1 MEKKIS
7 HLRMCVAALVIG
19 GFSLSACSN
28 GLPQSTPAPTTAVD
42 PEQSPENKGRYG
54 SLTGGYESSGIN
66 ISKLLDPSGG
76 GGAGSLPINAILWRA
91 SLDTVS
97 VLPLDTVDTF
107 GGTIITEWYAHP
119 EDPTKRVKLAIFVVD
134 QELRSD
140 AIKVQVYLQERPQGL
155 FEWQD
160 MGRDANLASR
170 VEDLI
175 LTRAREIR
183 AAAIAESN

>member
-1 MEKKIS
+1 MRHQIHKTTKV
-7 HLRMCVAALVIG
+7 VAALILTGFTLAACG
-19 GFSLSACSN
+19 GLQAT
-28 GLPQSTPAPTTAVD
+28 GPAPAGGTD
-42 PEQSPENKGRYG
+42 PVQSPENKNRYG
-54 SLTGGYESSGIN
+54 SLSGGYESSGIN

-76 GGAGSLPINAILWRA
+76 GGVGSLPINAILWRA

-97 VLPLDTVDTF
+97 VLPLDSVDTF

-119 EDPTKRVKLAIFVVD
+119 DDPTKRIKLAIFVID

-160 MGRDANLASR
+160 VGRDADLATR

>member
-1 MEKKIS
+1 MAK
-7 HLRMCVAALVIG
+7 
-19 GFSLSACSN
+19 LSSIVTILFL
-28 GLPQSTPAPTTAVD
+28 GLSGCTIIEEEYQAE
-42 PEQSPENKGRYG
+42 PEGSRDNVERYG
-54 SLTGGYESSGIN
+54 SLIGGNESSGLN
-66 ISKLLDPSGG
+66 ITKLLDPSGG

-97 VLPLDTVDTF
+97 VLPLDSVDTF

-119 EDPTKRVKLAIFVVD
+119 EDSTKRIKLAIFVVD

-140 AIKVQVYLQERPQGL
+140 AIRVQVYLQERPQGL

-160 MGRDANLASR
+160 VGRDEDLATR
-170 VEDLI
+170 IEDLI

-183 AAAIAESN
+183 AASIAESN

>member
-1 MEKKIS
+1 MS
-7 HLRMCVAALVIG
+7 QPFRSRNFAHLSIIIGFLALG
-19 GFSLSACSN
+19 ACGFLPEPSPDNTSN
-28 GLPQSTPAPTTAVD
+28 
-42 PEQSPENKGRYG
+42 ENNTG
-54 SLTGGYESSGIN
+54 SLTGGYESDGISLSG
-66 ISKLLDPSGG
+66 LLGPSSGDG
-76 GGAGSLPINAILWRA
+76 IGSLPINAILWRA

-119 EDPTKRVKLAIFVVD
+119 DDATKRIKLAIFVVD

-140 AIKVQVYLQERPQGL
+140 AIKVQVYLQGRSQSL
-155 FEWQD
+155 ADWQD
-160 MGRDANLASR
+160 IGRDDDLATR

>member
-1 MEKKIS
+1 MNNKRFHSVKI
-7 HLRMCVAALVIG
+7 VIMSIAVCLG
-19 GFSLSACSN
+19 LSACTNNFS
-28 GLPQSTPAPTTAVD
+28 PADTTNTEA
-42 PEQSPENKGRYG
+42 EQSPDNKGRYG
-54 SLTGGYESSGIN
+54 SLTGGTESSGFN
-66 ISKLLDPSGG
+66 ITKLLDPSG

-97 VLPLDTVDTF
+97 VLPLDSVDTF

-119 EDPTKRVKLAIFVVD
+119 EDSTKRIKLAIFVVD

-140 AIKVQVYLQERPQGL
+140 AIRVQVYLQERPQGL

-160 MGRDANLASR
+160 VGRDEDLATR

-183 AAAIAESN
+183 AASIAESN

>member
-1 MEKKIS
+1 MSQSFRSRIFIFIS
-7 HLRMCVAALVIG
+7 LIIG
-19 GFSLSACSN
+19 GLALGACSS
-28 GLPQSTPAPTTAVD
+28 LPWPTSGNVDTSIPEDPRKQST
-42 PEQSPENKGRYG
+42 G
-54 SLTGGYESSGIN
+54 SLIGGRDSSGI
-66 ISKLLDPSGG
+66 SLSGLLDPSTGG
-76 GGAGSLPINAILWRA
+76 DGSLPVNAILWRA

-97 VLPLDTVDTF
+97 VLPLDSVDTF

-119 EDPTKRVKLAIFVVD
+119 DDATKRIKLAIFVVD

-140 AIKVQVYLQERPQGL
+140 AIQAKVYLQERRRGQS
-155 FEWQD
+155 EWQD
-160 MGRDANLASR
+160 IGRDDGLATR

>member
-1 MEKKIS
+1 M
-7 HLRMCVAALVIG
+7 
-19 GFSLSACSN
+19 
-28 GLPQSTPAPTTAVD
+28 
-42 PEQSPENKGRYG
+42 
-54 SLTGGYESSGIN
+54 
-66 ISKLLDPSGG
+66 
-76 GGAGSLPINAILWRA
+76 
-91 SLDTVS
+91 
-97 VLPLDTVDTF
+97 PLDTVDTF

-119 EDPTKRVKLAIFVVD
+119 EDPTKRIKLAIFVVD

-160 MGRDANLASR
+160 VGRDADLASR

>member
-1 MEKKIS
+1 MKILKF
-7 HLRMCVAALVIG
+7 HPAKLAVLTAALCLG
-19 GFSLSACSN
+19 LSACSGN
-28 GLPQSTPAPTTAVD
+28 FTAAPETNAEA
-42 PEQSPENKGRYG
+42 EQSPDNKGRFG
-54 SLTGGYESSGIN
+54 SLTGGTESSGIN
-66 ISKLLDPSGG
+66 ITKLLDPSG

-97 VLPLDTVDTF
+97 VLPLDSVDTF

-119 EDPTKRVKLAIFVVD
+119 EDSTKRIKLAIFVVD

-140 AIKVQVYLQERPQGL
+140 AVRVQVYLQERPQGL

-160 MGRDANLASR
+160 VGRDEDLATR

-183 AAAIAESN
+183 AASIAESN

>member
-1 MEKKIS
+1 MIKN
-7 HLRMCVAALVIG
+7 LRSQNIAFV
-19 GFSLSACSN
+19 SLILSCFFLSGCS
-28 GLPQSTPAPTTAVD
+28 GLPQATEAE
-42 PEQSPENKGRYG
+42 EQTHAGDDKDRYG
-54 SLTGGYESSGIN
+54 SVVGGYDSSGLN
-66 ISKLLDPSGG
+66 LTDLLNPSGG
-76 GGAGSLPINAILWRA
+76 GSGSLPINAILWRA

-97 VLPLDTVDTF
+97 VLPLDSVDTF

-119 EDPTKRVKLAIFVVD
+119 EDPTKRIKLAIFVVD

-140 AIKVQVYLQERPQGL
+140 AIRVQVYLQERPQGL

-160 MGRDANLASR
+160 IGRDADLATR

-183 AAAIAESN
+183 AASIAESN